1 MKLDRDINELFI
13 IITLYFYKQTIE
25 TLQRSSDFT
34 FCSNLVSQSD
44 LFILTIKHRTG
55 AGVTVDLES
64 KMYCGLFSPQEK
76 LARSMARMSRAIQQ
90 TRAGRK
96 QLQQDYQCSL
106 EQVARLEAQL
116 NQGKDNI
123 TDLEAQVTL
132 GQEQVAQLEAQLIC
146 REDRKQNP
154 DWRQAEELETLRA
167 RLQKSQS
174 RNKRNQQKWV
184 STS

>member
-1 MKLDRDINELFI
+1 M
-13 IITLYFYKQTIE
+13 
-25 TLQRSSDFT
+25 
-34 FCSNLVSQSD
+34 
-44 LFILTIKHRTG
+44 G
-55 AGVTVDLES
+55 LES
-64 KMYCGLFSPQEK
+64 EMYGGLFSPQEK
-76 LARSMARMSRAIQQ
+76 LSRSMARMSRAIQQ
-90 TRAGRK
+90 TRPGRK

-106 EQVARLEAQL
+106 EQIARLEAQL
-116 NQGKDNI
+116 NQGKDLI

-154 DWRQAEELETLRA
+154 DLDPEWRQTEELETLTA
-167 RLQKSQS
+167 QLQKSQS

>member
-1 MKLDRDINELFI
+1 
-13 IITLYFYKQTIE
+13 
-25 TLQRSSDFT
+25 
-34 FCSNLVSQSD
+34 
-44 LFILTIKHRTG
+44 
-55 AGVTVDLES
+55 
-64 KMYCGLFSPQEK
+64 MYCGLFSPQEK
-76 LARSMARMSRAIQQ
+76 LSRSMAQMSRAIQQ

-116 NQGKDNI
+116 NQGKDLI

-154 DWRQAEELETLRA
+154 DLDPDWRLTEELETLRA

-184 STS
+184 RTS